1 MIREI
6 APGYQV
12 TNSANPDEIKVVVH
26 LAGDSDEG
34 DTPPEDVN
42 YATGSDYLDVHLR
55 KVYFYSEA
63 AAAGTR
69 WKDEPAG
76 GGS

>member
-55 KVYFYSEA
+55 KVYLYSES

>member
-1 MIREI
+1 MIRPI
-6 APGYQV
+6 APSFRV
-12 TNSANPDEIKVVVH
+12 VDSANPEEIKSIVH

-34 DTPPEDVN
+34 DTPPVDN
-42 YATGSDYLDVHLR
+42 NFATGSDYLDVHTR
-55 KVYFYSEA
+55 KVYFFSENSS
-63 AAAGTR
+63 GGQ